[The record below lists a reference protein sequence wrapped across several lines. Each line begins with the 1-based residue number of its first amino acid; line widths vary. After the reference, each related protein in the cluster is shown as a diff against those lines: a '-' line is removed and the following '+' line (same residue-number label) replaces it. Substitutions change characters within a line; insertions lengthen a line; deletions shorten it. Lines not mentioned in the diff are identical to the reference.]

1 MIKLAGLGKA
11 AAASILISGV
21 IFGTAVRA
29 QEITEEHIAA
39 AKQAIGT
46 LGVTDRFDDILP
58 GLAERLKAELIQAS
72 PNVQDAIT
80 ETVDTKALE
89 LAPRRA
95 DLEREAALT
104 YARAFSL
111 DELKAI
117 SAFYGSEAGKKLL
130 KDGPIATRELMKA
143 ADIWAAGIN
152 RDLNTSSMTE
162 LQKVAGADLQPLP
175 ANNSNTGGAPGASAA
190 PAPAAPAVKPKP

>member
-11 AAASILISGV
+11 AAASILISGIV
-21 IFGTAVRA
+21 FGTAARA
-29 QEITEEHIAA
+29 QEISEAHIAA
-39 AKQAIGT
+39 ARQAIAS

-80 ETVDTKALE
+80 ETVDAKALE

-104 YARAFSL
+104 YARAFSVE
-111 DELKAI
+111 ELNAI
-117 SAFYGSEAGKKLL
+117 SAFYSSEAGKKLL

-152 RDLNTSSMTE
+152 RDLNASSMTE
-162 LQKVAGADLQPLP
+162 LQKVAGADLKPLP
-175 ANNSNTGGAPGASAA
+175 ADQNATGGAPAA
-190 PAPAAPAVKPKP
+190 PKP

>member
-11 AAASILISGV
+11 AAASILISGIV
-21 IFGTAVRA
+21 FGTAARA
-29 QEITEEHIAA
+29 QEISEAHIAA
-39 AKQAIGT
+39 ARQAIAS

-80 ETVDTKALE
+80 ATVDAKALE

-104 YARAFSL
+104 YARAFSVE
-111 DELKAI
+111 ELNAI
-117 SAFYGSEAGKKLL
+117 STFYSSEAGKKLASEGRPYRHARTDEGCRHL
-130 KDGPIATRELMKA
+130 GRGHQPRSEHLQHDRIAE
-143 ADIWAAGIN
+143 
-152 RDLNTSSMTE
+152 
-162 LQKVAGADLQPLP
+162 
-175 ANNSNTGGAPGASAA
+175 GGRR
-190 PAPAAPAVKPKP
+190 

>member
-1 MIKLAGLGKA
+1 MINLAGLGKA
-11 AAASILISGV
+11 AAASIFISGIV
-21 IFGTAVRA
+21 FGTAVRA
-29 QEITEEHIAA
+29 QEISEAHIAA
-39 AKQAIGT
+39 AKQAIST

-58 GLAERLKAELIQAS
+58 GLAERLKSELIQAS
-72 PNVQDAIT
+72 PNVEDAIT
-80 ETVDTKALE
+80 TTVDAKALE
-89 LAPRRA
+89 LASRRA

-117 SAFYGSEAGKKLL
+117 STFYGSEAGKKLL

-152 RDLNTSSMTE
+152 RDLNTSSMAE

-175 ANNSNTGGAPGASAA
+175 ANSSNTGGAPGATAA
-190 PAPAAPAVKPKP
+190 PAPAAPAAKPKP

>member
-11 AAASILISGV
+11 AAASILISGFV
-21 IFGTAVRA
+21 FGTAARA
-29 QEITEEHIAA
+29 QEISAEHIAA
-39 AKQAIGT
+39 AKQAIAA
-46 LGVTDRFDDILP
+46 LGVTDRFDNILP
-58 GLAERLKAELIQAS
+58 GLAERLKGELIQAS

-80 ETVDTKALE
+80 ATVDAKALE

-104 YARAFSL
+104 YARAFSVE
-111 DELKAI
+111 ELKAI
-117 SAFYGSEAGKKLL
+117 SAFYGSETGKKLL

-152 RDLNTSSMTE
+152 RDLNASSMSE

-175 ANNSNTGGAPGASAA
+175 ANESGVGG
-190 PAPAAPAVKPKP
+190 APAAPAPKP

>member
-1 MIKLAGLGKA
+1 MIRLAGLGKA
-11 AAASILISGV
+11 AAASILISG
-21 IFGTAVRA
+21 IAFGSAARA
-29 QEITEEHIAA
+29 QEISEAHVAA
-39 AKQAIGT
+39 AKQAIAT

-58 GLAERLKAELIQAS
+58 GLAERLKGELIQAS

-80 ETVDTKALE
+80 ATVDEKALE

-104 YARAFSL
+104 YARAFTI

-117 SAFYGSEAGKKLL
+117 STFYGSDAGKKLL

-162 LQKVAGADLQPLP
+162 LQKVAGADLTPLP
-175 ANNSNTGGAPGASAA
+175 ADQNNVGGAPSA
-190 PAPAAPAVKPKP
+190 PKP

>member
-1 MIKLAGLGKA
+1 MIRLAGLGKA
-11 AAASILISGV
+11 AAASILISGIV
-21 IFGTAVRA
+21 FGSAARA
-29 QEITEEHIAA
+29 QEISEAHIAA
-39 AKQAIGT
+39 AKQAIGS

-58 GLAERLKAELIQAS
+58 SLAERLKGELIQAS

-80 ETVDTKALE
+80 ETVDQKALE

-104 YARAFSL
+104 YARAFTI

-117 SAFYGSEAGKKLL
+117 STFYGSEAGKKLL

-152 RDLNTSSMTE
+152 RDLNASSMTE
-162 LQKVAGADLQPLP
+162 LQKVAGADLTPLP
-175 ANNSNTGGAPGASAA
+175 ADQSNTGGAPAA
-190 PAPAAPAVKPKP
+190 PKP

>member
-11 AAASILISGV
+11 AAASILISGFV
-21 IFGTAVRA
+21 FGTAARA
-29 QEITEEHIAA
+29 QEISAEHIAA
-39 AKQAIGT
+39 AKQAIAA
-46 LGVTDRFDDILP
+46 LGVTDRFDNILP
-58 GLAERLKAELIQAS
+58 GLAERLKGELIQAS

-80 ETVDTKALE
+80 ATVDAKALE

-104 YARAFSL
+104 YARAFSVE
-111 DELKAI
+111 ELKAI
-117 SAFYGSEAGKKLL
+117 SAFYGSETGKKLL

-152 RDLNTSSMTE
+152 RDLNASSMTE
-162 LQKVAGADLQPLP
+162 LQKVAGTDLQPLP
-175 ANNSNTGGAPGASAA
+175 ANESGVGG
-190 PAPAAPAVKPKP
+190 APAAPAPKP

>member
-1 MIKLAGLGKA
+1 MGKIAGLGKA
-11 AAASILISGV
+11 AAASILISGLV
-21 IFGTAVRA
+21 FGTAVRA
-29 QEITEEHIAA
+29 QEISAEHIAA
-39 AKQAIGT
+39 AKQAIT
-46 LGVTDRFDDILP
+46 ALGVTDRFDNILP
-58 GLAERLKAELIQAS
+58 GLAERLKSELIQAS
-72 PNVQDAIT
+72 PNVQDQIT
-80 ETVDTKALE
+80 ATVDAKALE

-95 DLEREAALT
+95 DLEKEAALT
-104 YARAFSL
+104 YARAFSI

-152 RDLNTSSMTE
+152 RDLNSASMSE

-175 ANNSNTGGAPGASAA
+175 ANEANVGGAPGATA
-190 PAPAAPAVKPKP
+190 PAPAAAPAPKP

>member
-11 AAASILISGV
+11 AAASIFISGIV
-21 IFGTAVRA
+21 FGTAVRS
-29 QEITEEHIAA
+29 QEISEEHITA
-39 AKQAIGT
+39 AKQAIAS
-46 LGVTDRFDDILP
+46 LGVTDRFDNILP
-58 GLAERLKAELIQAS
+58 GLAERLKTELIQAS
-72 PNVQDAIT
+72 PNVQDAIS
-80 ETVDTKALE
+80 ETVDAKALE

-111 DELKAI
+111 EELKAI
-117 SAFYGSEAGKKLL
+117 AAFYGSETGKKLL

-152 RDLNTSSMTE
+152 RDLNTSSMAE

-175 ANNSNTGGAPGASAA
+175 ANNSNTGGAPGATAA
-190 PAPAAPAVKPKP
+190 PATAAPAAKPKP

>member
-1 MIKLAGLGKA
+1 MINLAGLGKA
-11 AAASILISGV
+11 AAASILISGIV
-21 IFGTAVRA
+21 FGTAVRA
-29 QEITEEHIAA
+29 QEISEEHIAA
-39 AKQAIGT
+39 AKQAIGA
-46 LGVTDRFDDILP
+46 LGVTDRFDNILP

-80 ETVDTKALE
+80 ETVDAKALE

-117 SAFYGSEAGKKLL
+117 STFYGSEAGKKLL

-175 ANNSNTGGAPGASAA
+175 ANSSNVGGAPGAAA
-190 PAPAAPAVKPKP
+190 PAAAAPAAKPKP

>member
-1 MIKLAGLGKA
+1 MVKLAGLGKA
-11 AAASILISGV
+11 AAASILISGIV
-21 IFGTAVRA
+21 FGTAVRA
-29 QEITEEHIAA
+29 QEISEEHVAA
-39 AKQAIGT
+39 ARQAIAS
-46 LGVTDRFDDILP
+46 LGVTDRFDAILP
-58 GLAERLKAELIQAS
+58 GLAERLKGELIQAS
-72 PNVQDAIT
+72 PNVQDAISA
-80 ETVDTKALE
+80 TVDAKALE

-104 YARAFSL
+104 YARAFTI

-152 RDLNTSSMTE
+152 RDLNTSSMAE
-162 LQKVAGADLQPLP
+162 LQKVAGADLAPLP
-175 ANNSNTGGAPGASAA
+175 ADQNATGGAPAA
-190 PAPAAPAVKPKP
+190 PKP